1 VRRQA
6 LRVVGAGLRV
16 RNASLAAGVG
26 GLMMADV
33 QMVDAAS
40 AAETSSRAWRR
51 RRWSTGMIGVG
62 LLGASLLWG
71 LVHGPTPIP
80 LSVVVAQLLH
90 PQATLSGIILWQI
103 RIPRV
108 LAAAVVGAALAAA
121 GVMMQA
127 LLRNPLADPYVIGAS
142 AGAGLGA
149 VVTEEVLG
157 QLAPGGAFVGALGAV
172 LISYLLSRARG
183 TAQVLTLLLAGY
195 AVGVILSAVSLFLLL
210 QSRQDLTTVLAW
222 EVGGIHGM
230 TWGTLGPPAALAA
243 VAVLAAWPLTPVM
256 NALLLGDEQA
266 GALGVGVERTQVALL
281 LCSSLLTAAA
291 VYLAGLIGFVGLVI
305 PHIVR
310 RWNGPDH
317 RTLLPQ
323 AILYGASFLVLAD
336 TLAESVPQVGTVPV
350 GLITA
355 VLGGPYF
362 LWLLLRTQRQGVT
375 F

>member
-1 VRRQA
+1 
-6 LRVVGAGLRV
+6 
-16 RNASLAAGVG
+16 
-26 GLMMADV
+26 
-33 QMVDAAS
+33 
-40 AAETSSRAWRR
+40 
-51 RRWSTGMIGVG
+51 
-62 LLGASLLWG
+62 
-71 LVHGPTPIP
+71 
-80 LSVVVAQLLH
+80 
-90 PQATLSGIILWQI
+90 
-103 RIPRV
+103 
-108 LAAAVVGAALAAA
+108 
-121 GVMMQA
+121 
-127 LLRNPLADPYVIGAS
+127 
-142 AGAGLGA
+142 
-149 VVTEEVLG
+149 
-157 QLAPGGAFVGALGAV
+157 
-172 LISYLLSRARG
+172 
-183 TAQVLTLLLAGY
+183 
-195 AVGVILSAVSLFLLL
+195 
-210 QSRQDLTTVLAW
+210 
-222 EVGGIHGM
+222 M

-336 TLAESVPQVGTVPV
+336 TLAESVPQVGAVPV